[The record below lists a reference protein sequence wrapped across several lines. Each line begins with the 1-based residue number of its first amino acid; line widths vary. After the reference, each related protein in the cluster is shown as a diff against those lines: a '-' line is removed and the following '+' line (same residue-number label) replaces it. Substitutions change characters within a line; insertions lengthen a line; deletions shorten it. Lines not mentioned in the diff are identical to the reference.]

1 MNARAD
7 AGSSG
12 LDTSKLVMSVAL
24 VVIGIWAFYFFA
36 GYSLLLRVI
45 GLLVLAG
52 GAAAIALTTHPGRQ
66 LWRFAIDARMEVRKV
81 VWPTRQETIQT
92 TLIVMV
98 MVFLLGLLLW
108 LFDMV
113 LMSILRF
120 LTGQE
125 ADHGQALVRDSCLF
139 RLRGHVQR
147 SLHERI
153 KRAGMEDAFGD
164 ILVPTEEV
172 VEIRN
177 GQQRK
182 SERKF
187 FPGYVLINMEMTDE
201 TWHLVKDVPKVMGFI
216 GGRGDRPAPI
226 PDSQADAIPSAD
238 AGWGREAA
246 SKGALRA
253 RRGCSSH
260 RRPLRRLQRCG
271 RRGRLRQERVKV
283 SVLIFGRSTPV
294 ELEFSQVEKADHA
307 CSIQRA

>member
-1 MNARAD
+1 MNARAE

-12 LDTSKLVMSVAL
+12 LDMTKLVMSATL

-120 LTGQE
+120 LTGQ
-125 ADHGQALVRDSCLF
+125 
-139 RLRGHVQR
+139 
-147 SLHERI
+147 
-153 KRAGMEDAFGD
+153 
-164 ILVPTEEV
+164 
-172 VEIRN
+172 
-177 GQQRK
+177 
-182 SERKF
+182 
-187 FPGYVLINMEMTDE
+187 
-201 TWHLVKDVPKVMGFI
+201 
-216 GGRGDRPAPI
+216 GG
-226 PDSQADAIPSAD
+226 
-238 AGWGREAA
+238 
-246 SKGALRA
+246 
-253 RRGCSSH
+253 
-260 RRPLRRLQRCG
+260 
-271 RRGRLRQERVKV
+271 
-283 SVLIFGRSTPV
+283 
-294 ELEFSQVEKADHA
+294 
-307 CSIQRA
+307 

>member
-1 MNARAD
+1 MNARAE

-12 LDTSKLVMSVAL
+12 LDTTKLVMSVAL

-120 LTGQE
+120 LTGQ
-125 ADHGQALVRDSCLF
+125 
-139 RLRGHVQR
+139 
-147 SLHERI
+147 
-153 KRAGMEDAFGD
+153 
-164 ILVPTEEV
+164 
-172 VEIRN
+172 
-177 GQQRK
+177 
-182 SERKF
+182 
-187 FPGYVLINMEMTDE
+187 
-201 TWHLVKDVPKVMGFI
+201 
-216 GGRGDRPAPI
+216 GG
-226 PDSQADAIPSAD
+226 
-238 AGWGREAA
+238 
-246 SKGALRA
+246 
-253 RRGCSSH
+253 
-260 RRPLRRLQRCG
+260 
-271 RRGRLRQERVKV
+271 
-283 SVLIFGRSTPV
+283 
-294 ELEFSQVEKADHA
+294 
-307 CSIQRA
+307 